1 MENEKKNGGKISSI
15 WKAVVSD
22 YSVILIT
29 IGVIILATIMEG
41 EYFFTAQNF
50 LNIVR
55 NNAVVGIIALGM
67 AFVIISG
74 EIDLSVG
81 SQLVAVGAITLFT
94 VNRTGSIIIGL
105 IAAVGVGVSLS
116 VITGIIVSYGK
127 VPSFI
132 VTLGMMN
139 IYRSVCMYYM
149 SGGGFYGEV
158 DSYAKI
164 ANGELFGAIPL
175 PIIYLLVMLV
185 ICYYVSKHTKLGRH
199 IYAIGS
205 NQKAT
210 RLSGINVNLVK
221 IKAFAILGFT
231 VAIASVIETSR
242 MNSVNASSSGTNYE
256 LNAIA
261 MAVIGGISM
270 SGGKGSIINTFF
282 GMLILG
288 IINNI
293 LTLMGVDVY
302 LVAAIKGAIIILS
315 VLLQKK
321 ENER

>member
-1 MENEKKNGGKISSI
+1 METEKNNSRLSMA
-15 WKAVVSD
+15 WKTLYSD
-22 YSVILIT
+22 YSVILVT
-29 IGVIILATIMEG
+29 LVVIILAAVLEG
-41 EYFFTAQNF
+41 EYFFTVQNF
-50 LNIVR
+50 LNIIR

-81 SQLVAVGAITLFT
+81 SQLVAVGAVTLY
-94 VNRTGSIIIGL
+94 VINSTGNIVLGVVAALAMGIVTSI
-105 IAAVGVGVSLS
+105 
-116 VITGIIVSYGK
+116 ITGIIVAYGK

-139 IYRSVCMYYM
+139 IYRSICMYAM
-149 SGGGFYGEV
+149 KGGGFYGEAEA
-158 DSYAKI
+158 YAKI
-164 ANGELFGAIPL
+164 ANGELAGGIPL
-175 PIIYLLVMLV
+175 PIIYLFIMLLVCWY
-185 ICYYVSKHTKLGRH
+185 ISRHTKMGRH
-199 IYAIGS
+199 IYAAGS

-210 RLSGINVNLVK
+210 RLSGINVNFVK
-221 IKAFAILGFT
+221 IKAFAMLGLT
-231 VAIASVIETSR
+231 VAVAAIIETSR
-242 MNSVNASSSGTNYE
+242 MNSINASSSGTSYE